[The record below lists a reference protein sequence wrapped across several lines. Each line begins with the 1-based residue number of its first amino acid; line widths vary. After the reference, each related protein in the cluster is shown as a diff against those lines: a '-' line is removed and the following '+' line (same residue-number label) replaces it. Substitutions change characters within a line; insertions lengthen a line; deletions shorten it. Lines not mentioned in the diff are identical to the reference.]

1 MPRVQETTGGPSSLG
16 SVLGGRVSVTGVGTS
31 GTRPLGPHPGF
42 AGNLGPSWFHSL
54 PMGGAVL
61 PPALPSPP
69 LPGAPPSRE
78 PPRQA
83 RLWSG
88 NFLSFQV
95 LEMFFSSFWGRGT
108 EGRPAGPAP
117 LSSLSSLRGWG
128 LCQAGPPRD
137 RRSERNSEAGYRE
150 MESGDKVLQTQ
161 AERGR

>member
-16 SVLGGRVSVTGVGTS
+16 SVLGGQVSVTGVRTS

-42 AGNLGPSWFHSL
+42 AGNLGPSCFHTL

-95 LEMFFSSFWGRGT
+95 LAMFFSSFWGRGT

-117 LSSLSSLRGWG
+117 PFIPFFSEG
-128 LCQAGPPRD
+128 LGTLPGGATQRQTV
-137 RRSERNSEAGYRE
+137 RE
-150 MESGDKVLQTQ
+150 ELGGGIQGDGKW
-161 AERGR
+161 R